1 MEIELQT
8 RDETKK
14 GSKKE
19 AKKINQLKKLD
30 LETIRLLNSIKD
42 RANKKN
48 FGRKV
53 KDTEIISAAL
63 RLISSEHIREL
74 QELTLS
80 ERDRLAMA
88 HEEFQKANGKIS
100 LDQFIGKLL
109 KGEIRQ
115 QQ

>member
-1 MEIELQT
+1 VEIEQQT

-19 AKKINQLKKLD
+19 TKKINQLKKLD

-63 RLISSEHIREL
+63 RLISSEHIKEL

>member
-1 MEIELQT
+1 VEIELQT

>member
-1 MEIELQT
+1 MEIEQQT

-19 AKKINQLKKLD
+19 TKKINQLKKLD

-63 RLISSEHIREL
+63 RLISSEHIKEL

>member
-1 MEIELQT
+1 MEIEQQT

-30 LETIRLLNSIKD
+30 LETIKLLNSIKD
-42 RANKKN
+42 RANKKT

-63 RLISSEHIREL
+63 RLISSEHIKEL